1 MDDLTFS
8 VSQIARSLGAARDT
22 VSRKLSAAG
31 AEPAGERSGYPV
43 YDLRA
48 IVAAFTIHGGKADPS
63 RMNAFELRAFYA
75 AERDRLR
82 LETERGNLI
91 SRERHEDCVTT
102 VAKICVRG
110 LVTLPDR
117 LERDLRVSPEV
128 VEYVSG
134 CIGDLRDEIADAV
147 AVK

>member
-8 VSQIARSLGAARDT
+8 VSQIARSMGAARDT
-22 VSRKLSAAG
+22 VSRKLAAVG
-31 AEPAGERSGYPV
+31 AEPAGERGGHPV

-48 IVAAFTIHGGKADPS
+48 IVAAFTAQGVKADPS

-117 LERDLRVSPEV
+117 VERDKRVAPDV
-128 VEYVSG
+128 VEYIAD